1 MSKNR
6 KGKGDIFEIKWKTD
20 LPYKY
25 AIGKLAV
32 KFFKELKDNK
42 KIFGSNVLN
51 VPK

>member
-1 MSKNR
+1 MSKSR

-25 AIGKLAV
+25 SIGKLAV
-32 KFFKELKDNK
+32 KFFEEQKSLEV
-42 KIFGSNVLN
+42 NVLN